1 MVKSAVRNLSRE
13 IIVKKKLCKFEIKKH
28 IKIEASCKD
37 FKLSKTGTLI
47 SIKTNMYKAAKI
59 N

>member
-1 MVKSAVRNLSRE
+1 MQIRD
-13 IIVKKKLCKFEIKKH
+13 KKQ

-47 SIKTNMYKAAKI
+47 SIKTNMYKAAKM
-59 N
+59 NWSAEACDLSLSLNDH